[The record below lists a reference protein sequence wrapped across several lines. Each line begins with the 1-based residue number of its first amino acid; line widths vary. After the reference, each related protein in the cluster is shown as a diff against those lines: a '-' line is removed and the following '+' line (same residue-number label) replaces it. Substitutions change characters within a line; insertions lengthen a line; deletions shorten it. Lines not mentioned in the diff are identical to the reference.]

1 MTVITTQTV
10 RPHPGKASLQLNNMK
25 EVVKA
30 FGDMGITSR
39 ISTVLF
45 GSYAGR
51 LVLSNF
57 LINFAEAMTYTQ
69 KVFSSEI
76 WT

>member
-30 FGDMGITSR
+30 F
-39 ISTVLF
+39 
-45 GSYAGR
+45 
-51 LVLSNF
+51 
-57 LINFAEAMTYTQ
+57 
-69 KVFSSEI
+69 
-76 WT
+76 W